1 MTETLKLSADTR
13 RRIAGHIDRLGDADS
28 QTAHNAERH
37 LIRFGTNAVDAL
49 LIAAADPNPQVRYRA
64 VWALGK
70 SRQGRAFEV
79 ICALT
84 EDADEA
90 VRYDATRALGELG
103 DLRAVP
109 FLESL
114 ARRVT
119 PKDNRW
125 DPALS
130 ALKTLAESDAAWA
143 AFVAHEWHEELAD
156 PREDIYTLEDGEPI
170 DTVRRGAA

>member
-1 MTETLKLSADTR
+1 MTESLKLSADTR
-13 RRIAGHIDRLGDADS
+13 RRIAGYIAYLGDADS
-28 QTAHNAERH
+28 RVAYNAERR
-37 LIRFGTNAVDAL
+37 LIRFGAKAVEAL
-49 LIAAADPNPQVRYRA
+49 LIAATDPDPQVRFRA

-70 SRQGRAFEV
+70 SQASRAFEV

-114 ARRVT
+114 ARQVT
-119 PKDNRW
+119 PKDCRW
-125 DPALS
+125 DPAIG
-130 ALKTLAESDAAWA
+130 ALKR
-143 AFVAHEWHEELAD
+143 LAD
-156 PREDIYTLEDGEPI
+156 AETIDALRRLEADG
-170 DTVRRGAA
+170 

>member
-13 RRIAGHIDRLGDADS
+13 HRIAGHIARLGDADS
-28 QTAHNAERH
+28 QIAHDAERR
-37 LIRFGTNAVDAL
+37 LIHFGAKAIEAL
-49 LIAAADPNPQVRYRA
+49 LMAASDPNPQVRYRA

-70 SRQGRAFEV
+70 SRAERAFEV

-103 DLRAVP
+103 DRRAVP
-109 FLESL
+109 FLKSL

-119 PKDNRW
+119 PKDCRW
-125 DPALS
+125 DPALW
-130 ALKTLAESDAAWA
+130 ALKKLKDTN
-143 AFVAHEWHEELAD
+143 
-156 PREDIYTLEDGEPI
+156 EP
-170 DTVRRGAA
+170 

>member
-1 MTETLKLSADTR
+1 MTEPLKLTADTR
-13 RRIAGHIDRLGDADS
+13 RRIAGHIGRLGDTDK
-28 QTAHNAERH
+28 QTAYHAERR
-37 LIRFGTNAVDAL
+37 LIRFGAKAVEAL
-49 LIAAADPNPQVRYRA
+49 LIAAAAPDPQVRYRA

-70 SRQGRAFEV
+70 SCESRALDV

-114 ARRVT
+114 ARRAT
-119 PKDNRW
+119 PKDARW
-125 DPALS
+125 DPALG
-130 ALKTLAESDAAWA
+130 ALKK
-143 AFVAHEWHEELAD
+143 LAD
-156 PREDIYTLEDGEPI
+156 GEATDALRRLELTI
-170 DTVRRGAA
+170 DFDD